1 MGKAKST
8 KQPMDTDDL
17 SIETYD
23 GIINT
28 ANRFHPDLTLQFGIL
43 ADDCNNDNDFLDES
57 ETIIK
62 EWLTNW
68 DLEELMM
75 DIFFDNPPNKR
86 AFKKTLKKILSNIE
100 KVREIPIEQR
110 KFDLW

>member
-1 MGKAKST
+1 
-8 KQPMDTDDL
+8 MDTNDL
-17 SIETYD
+17 SRETYT
-23 GIINT
+23 GIMDT
-28 ANRFHPDLTLQFGIL
+28 AERFHHDLTLQFGIL
-43 ADDCNNDNDFLDES
+43 ADDCDNDNEFLVES
-57 ETIIK
+57 EAIIK
-62 EWLTNW
+62 EWLTDW
-68 DLEELMM
+68 DLDQVII